1 MVLRFSLLIVVLVA
15 ALAGAG
21 CNGSAGV
28 TADSPQDAYQRGMQY
43 FEQGKYDR
51 AAEYLKVVF
60 DFGRT
65 NEFAD
70 EAQVY
75 LAQAYFEDGQYLLAG
90 TEFTRFI
97 ELYPTDPRAEEAEV
111 GRIRTYYELSPNF
124 NLDQTD
130 SERAIAYIRLF
141 MTRYPSSVFGDDVVA
156 MLEELREKLAR
167 KQFQTGRLYER
178 RKLFEAAIISYEEV
192 LGEYSTSPFADDA
205 LVGVLRAQVGYA
217 ANSVVTRQADRYQ
230 DALDTYDRFLQLFPS
245 SPLLSEAE
253 GYYDRAFTG
262 WQRLLGGQA
271 GL

>member
-1 MVLRFSLLIVVLVA
+1 MVHRLSFLAALLVA
-15 ALAGAG
+15 CLAGSG
-21 CNGSAGV
+21 CTGSAGAS
-28 TADSPQDAYQRGMQY
+28 ADSPEEAYQKGMQY
-43 FEQGKYDR
+43 FEQGKYDQ

-70 EAQVY
+70 EAQIY

-90 TEFTRFI
+90 IEFTRFI
-97 ELYPTDPRAEEAEV
+97 DLYSTDPRAEEAEV
-111 GRIRTYYELSPNF
+111 GRIRTYYEVSPEY

-141 MTRYPSSVFGDDVVA
+141 MTRYPSSLFMDDIVA

-192 LGEYSTSPFADDA
+192 LSEYSTSPFADDA
-205 LVGVLRAQVGYA
+205 LLGVFRAQVGFA
-217 ANSVVTRQADRYQ
+217 ENSVLARQADRFQ
-230 DALDTYDRFLQLFPS
+230 TALDTYDRMIQLFPS

-253 GYYDRAFTG
+253 RYYDRAFSG
-262 WQRLLGGQA
+262 RRSVLGEQA
-271 GL
+271 SR